1 MSPTE
6 RDQRNNRRATEV
18 IMPLTFK
25 RGIYET
31 SYGNTAYV
39 SGPKAKTA
47 WDLDMQERIPIEEV
61 TTKYLRQ
68 PTPDDPPR
76 RY

>member
-1 MSPTE
+1 MT
-6 RDQRNNRRATEV
+6 Q
-18 IMPLTFK
+18 PLK

-31 SYGNTAYV
+31 WYGNACYV

-47 WDLDMQERIPIEEV
+47 FDLDMAERIPISEV
-61 TTKYLRQ
+61 NANQFIRKAEPGDSPSSY
-68 PTPDDPPR
+68 